1 MTLHF
6 TTRLARLLAIA
17 AALTALA
24 APAAL
29 AQPDTWYANAVSNAQ
44 SGSGTTLITD
54 TLAKGGDS
62 TQSGTSFITDTL
74 APGSGTSGYPTRVGT
89 SFITDPLVSASVTTT
104 DVCMHAMPV
113 SVAQAQ
119 ACAAP
124 AEPTSAPVQ
133 PVGDGGFNWGILGLA
148 VGGALA
154 LLLGLYGGVRIRSHH
169 RPATV

>member
-6 TTRLARLLAIA
+6 TTRLARLLVIA
-17 AALTALA
+17 AALTAIA

-44 SGSGTTLITD
+44 SSSGTT
-54 TLAKGGDS
+54 
-62 TQSGTSFITDTL
+62 FITDTL
-74 APGSGTSGYPTRVGT
+74 GTSGYPTRVGT
-89 SFITDPLVSASVTTT
+89 SFITDPLVSGRGTTT

>member
-29 AQPDTWYANAVSNAQ
+29 AQPDTWYANAVDKAQ
-44 SGSGTTLITD
+44 SSGGTTFTTD
-54 TLAKGGDS
+54 TLAKGGNS
-62 TQSGTSFITDTL
+62 TQPGMAFITDTL
-74 APGSGTSGYPTRVGT
+74 APGTGS
-89 SFITDPLVSASVTTT
+89 TT

-119 ACAAP
+119 ACASP
-124 AEPTSAPVQ
+124 EEPTSAPVE
-133 PVGDGGFNWGILGLA
+133 PVAGGFNWGILGIA
-148 VGGALA
+148 VGGALL
-154 LLLGLYGGVRIRSHH
+154 LLLGLYSGLRVRSHH
-169 RPATV
+169 RPAT